1 MRHEPITY
9 GPMSEGDK
17 TISGRT
23 YPMSGWGWSCTCG
36 QAGFGYPD
44 EDDCEQWCQLHIDV
58 DRARHA

>member
-1 MRHEPITY
+1 
-9 GPMSEGDK
+9 MSEGDK

-44 EDDCEQWCQLHIDV
+44 EGDCEEWCQLHIDV